1 MQDIVLAEWHDLPFH
16 PVANI
21 LPLIDGAE
29 FDALVADIR
38 RNGLLE
44 PIWLH
49 ATEDSIVDG
58 RNRYRACIACGATP
72 RFRRW
77 DGNGSLVG
85 FVLSLNVY
93 RRQLTS
99 SQRAAVAVDALPM
112 LEAEAK
118 ERQLSTLKQNAD
130 SPLPKNLGNG
140 GTDDDRHNSEAAAQA
155 AKMVG
160 TNRTY
165 VARAKALKQDRPD
178 LYAEVA
184 AGRLAID
191 KAAKQHKRENE
202 RERRLAEADAAPT
215 WPDWLVVGDFRTRG
229 AAVPD
234 GSIDLIF
241 TDPPYDKESAA
252 LYGDL
257 AAFAARVLKP
267 GGVCIAYSGQM
278 HLPDI
283 YHAMSLHLNY
293 MWTCAIGHSGG
304 STYFRKWHMN
314 NLWKPLLMY
323 GRGSVVAWWR
333 DAVDDWTS
341 GGKEKGVHP
350 WQQAQGEAEHFIAA
364 LCPPGGTVCD
374 PFAGGGTTLAAA
386 KALGR
391 NYLGF
396 EIDAATAVNA
406 RRRVEGAA

>member
-85 FVLSLNVY
+85 FVLSLNVH

-112 LEAEAK
+112 LEAEGEGTAA
-118 ERQLSTLKQNAD
+118 QNSMQNAD
-130 SPLPKNLGNG
+130 SPLPKIWV
-140 GTDDDRHNSEAAAQA
+140 TVTPPTTTATTATAAAQA

-202 RERRLAEADAAPT
+202 RERRLAK
-215 WPDWLVVGDFRTRG
+215 RT
-229 AAVPD
+229 
-234 GSIDLIF
+234 
-241 TDPPYDKESAA
+241 PPH
-252 LYGDL
+252 L
-257 AAFAARVLKP
+257 ARL
-267 GGVCIAYSGQM
+267 
-278 HLPDI
+278 
-283 YHAMSLHLNY
+283 
-293 MWTCAIGHSGG
+293 
-304 STYFRKWHMN
+304 
-314 NLWKPLLMY
+314 
-323 GRGSVVAWWR
+323 
-333 DAVDDWTS
+333 
-341 GGKEKGVHP
+341 
-350 WQQAQGEAEHFIAA
+350 
-364 LCPPGGTVCD
+364 
-374 PFAGGGTTLAAA
+374 AGGW
-386 KALGR
+386 R
-391 NYLGF
+391 F
-396 EIDAATAVNA
+396 PHA
-406 RRRVEGAA
+406 RRRRTGR